1 MPHSQPA
8 GPAAADQ
15 AAECDEAL
23 SLALERLGSWL
34 RRATPAVEW
43 NAVALSTL
51 AELSRRGP
59 LRISDLV
66 AAERITQPGMTSL
79 VGRMD
84 AAGLVTR
91 EHDPA
96 DGRATLVCL
105 TEAGAAYVEHIHHVR
120 AGVIAGQLAAL
131 SPAHRAAL
139 AGALDAMD
147 ALAALPQSRG
157 AHSL

>member
-1 MPHSQPA
+1 MPDSQPA
-8 GPAAADQ
+8 ELTAAALAGD
-15 AAECDEAL
+15 CDGAI
-23 SLALERLGSWL
+23 SLVLERLGSWL

-66 AAERITQPGMTSL
+66 AAERLTQPGMTSL

-91 EHDPA
+91 EQDPA

-131 SPAHRAAL
+131 PPAHREAL
-139 AGALDAMD
+139 AGALAAMD
-147 ALAALPQSRG
+147 ALAALPLHRG